1 MENLIV
7 VKNMTELIKRE
18 KLIYAIGDLG
28 LPVAVS
34 VTRIL
39 LLLLGVVL
47 FALVPWI
54 LFPNI
59 PLVLLLSLIAFGLFF
74 GWMVTKNLTILQG
87 KKLYG
92 WLSEV
97 FNYLSSPKYYYDG
110 VGIAKL
116 KDYEI
121 NSTFLIDRR
130 DDFALVKKWLEDETK

>member
-1 MENLIV
+1 MPF
-7 VKNMTELIKRE
+7 
-18 KLIYAIGDLG
+18 AI
-28 LPVAVS
+28 S

-47 FALVPWI
+47 FAIVPWI
-54 LFPNI
+54 LFPDM
-59 PLVLLLSLIAFGLFF
+59 PLIILLFLIAFGLFF

-97 FNYLSSPKYYYDG
+97 FNYLSSPKHYYDG

-121 NSTFLIDRR
+121 NSTFLVDRR